1 MLIML
6 IINIISAKTL
16 QCTVTVTDMY
26 SRKTLCKKTVI
37 LTARGGRV
45 GVNLEG
51 EAGWSTAPF
60 TDEFQHI
67 LQLTTVRCL
76 QQNNTIIQ

>member
-26 SRKTLCKKTVI
+26 SRKTLCKKNSNIDSTRR
-37 LTARGGRV
+37 ACRSESRRRSRV
-45 GVNLEG
+45 EY
-51 EAGWSTAPF
+51 
-60 TDEFQHI
+60 
-67 LQLTTVRCL
+67 R
-76 QQNNTIIQ
+76 TIHR